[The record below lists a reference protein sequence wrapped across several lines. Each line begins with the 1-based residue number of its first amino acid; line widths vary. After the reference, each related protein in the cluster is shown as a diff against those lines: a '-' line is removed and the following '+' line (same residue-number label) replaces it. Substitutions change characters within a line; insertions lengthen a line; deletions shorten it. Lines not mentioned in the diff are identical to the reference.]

1 MHKGSEGERDSG
13 GLAGSGVHRNDQ
25 LPAVAEAT
33 ESISDLRDQRKT
45 VREPKN
51 RNGQWLFKTQSE
63 AHRKVSLGAEGIE
76 VTLCS
81 YPKSHSPQFHS
92 EQAPRAGFGPDS
104 DTLLQTEN

>member
-13 GLAGSGVHRNDQ
+13 VLAGSGVHRNDQ

-51 RNGQWLFKTQSE
+51 RNGQ
-63 AHRKVSLGAEGIE
+63 
-76 VTLCS
+76 
-81 YPKSHSPQFHS
+81 
-92 EQAPRAGFGPDS
+92 
-104 DTLLQTEN
+104 